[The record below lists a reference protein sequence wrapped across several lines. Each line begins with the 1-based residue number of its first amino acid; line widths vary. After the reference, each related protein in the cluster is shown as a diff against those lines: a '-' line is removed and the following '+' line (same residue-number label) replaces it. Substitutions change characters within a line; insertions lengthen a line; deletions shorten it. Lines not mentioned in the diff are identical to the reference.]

1 MTQQA
6 EQYAGLAGLDPVF
19 IYGAMRSGTT
29 VFRLMLEAHGKI
41 SNPGEVDFLFEYL
54 RRDGA
59 HASGWRYDLVG
70 LRIDRIFQSY
80 GLEMAEGRDGLDLL
94 ADFLRQ
100 LQARAPDTVMT
111 LNVHHKIDKILQVFP
126 DAKIIHV
133 LRDPRDVARSSV
145 PMGWAARPYHGV
157 DHWIGTERAWDRG
170 IGAADPSQILDL
182 HYEALFARI
191 ETELAEVCG
200 FLGLPYNDNM
210 LRYHENSNYAPP
222 DPKLIEQWRSKC
234 SPDDIALVEGKAAA
248 LMRARGYEPTG
259 TGRVPGAL
267 EDLKLRLETKIF
279 RYRFNMRRYGAA
291 LFFGAKL
298 TRRLGLRSLHE
309 PLRQRMN
316 AIHQA
321 QLK

>member
-1 MTQQA
+1 MTQT
-6 EQYAGLAGLDPVF
+6 AGPYEGLTGFDPVF

-29 VFRLMLEAHGKI
+29 VFRLMLEAHGQI
-41 SNPGEVDFLFEYL
+41 SNPGEVDYLFEFL
-54 RRDGA
+54 HRDAG
-59 HASGWRYDLVG
+59 HASGWRYDLPR
-70 LRIDRIFQSY
+70 LRLDRIFQSY
-80 GLEMAEGRDGLDLL
+80 DLTIPEGQDGLDLL

-111 LNVHHKIDKILQVFP
+111 LNVHHKIDKILQIFP
-126 DAKIIHV
+126 RAKIIHV

-145 PMGWAARPYHGV
+145 PMGWAARPYGGV
-157 DHWIGTERAWDRG
+157 DHWVTTERAWDRG

-182 HYEALFARI
+182 HYEALFAGI
-191 ETELAEVCG
+191 ETQLAAVCS
-200 FLGLPYNDNM
+200 FLDLPYNPDM

-222 DPKLIEQWRSKC
+222 DPKLIEQWRHKC

-259 TGRVPGAL
+259 QGRVPNAF
-267 EDLKLRLETKIF
+267 EALKLKLETKIY
-279 RYRFNMRRYGAA
+279 RYRFNMRRFGPV

-298 TRRLGLRSLHE
+298 TRRLGLRALHE
-309 PLRQRMN
+309 PMRRRMN
-316 AIHQA
+316 EIHQA